1 MSHSA
6 SPANGHPVPAAVMH
20 LLPEIAHHVRAH
32 LTTHQLAS
40 AARVCRAWYSIW
52 TPYLWENVH
61 HNVPSYRNF
70 PPLGK
75 HASYVRSFEGRFLTG
90 GYPTKDELY
99 RQSRAA
105 VNRRGKGGVGGG
117 GGIGGPG
124 VLGGE
129 GGSVGGG
136 RSNLN
141 HTTSLTTT
149 TTTTTTTCSTSSS
162 SSSSSSTLPPILMQ
176 LDILRLE
183 GTHLQELSLFKTDIE
198 LDRLD
203 QLLASLSQLQVF
215 RFEVLN
221 RVGPDYTPRSVETR
235 PVGTGV
241 AGSYKSLGLLW
252 QCEERLLG
260 VVATR
265 LSRQLQRLELT
276 FDAKAQLHVA
286 WVLFL
291 IATLQGSLRA
301 LKLENF
307 SLAGSVNGG
316 DDWKALGI
324 EKFVDHLCSLRRG
337 DDATFGSSSSLF
349 GSTLESPLE
358 PTVASLTHSIGQ
370 LTTARTM
377 TTTSNM
383 NIDNNSNDKTT
394 AAPTA
399 WTGLTSLTLI
409 RQHWTRDGGPHCLAR
424 VLHAC
429 PNLEELNI
437 HDSEIPNDAI
447 VTAILDH
454 NPKLTRLA
462 FSKMPYMT
470 SRALERLFQG
480 RRWAEGPGG
489 GNPNNN
495 PGATS
500 LSPSALP
507 VSSSSSSL
515 FSSSTASFSASL
527 SSLSPFFSSSST
539 LASTSF
545 SSKDETTTDAI
556 MVPQLENVRLGYLHF
571 SLTDPLKALA
581 QQHGK
586 RLRCLSIHWC
596 PTVTTQDVWP
606 VLKKCARLEE
616 LALQLTKV
624 STKIFEDIPQE
635 MVMTEPG
642 GGGVAVLEPKM
653 ETWACAATLRKLDIG
668 GPMFVDYSRYRERF
682 LRPTVYHHLS
692 PNPYLIGTS
701 SNSAFSSTTTSSGS
715 SSSGNTQSGGS
726 GSSTGGNS
734 NSSSSNFVH
743 DYDGSGTPPMSPSTS
758 GPSGPSTPS
767 PSTAPSSPPPS
778 PMHSHNSTT
787 TTTTAGTGVA
797 VVGGHTFNSSIVRIA
812 AMFNNFVPP
821 PNQHPH
827 VERHW
832 TDESLNP
839 LYRMQTRLAGFPR
852 LRELGLQTKGVEQW
866 ILKGFNHHQDDLES
880 DGSNSGGGGGGN
892 VVVGGGHPF
901 HRRYRSSSSGSSRA
915 GRGGDSLSST
925 GGNNGSGNDSQN
937 KDNINHK
944 NSNNKYEIKIQ
955 TLTLMN
961 QQGRILDR
969 SRVLELIASYPYLR
983 RLVCDRST
991 IFHHR
996 LTPAE
1001 KEDLERTFANC
1012 DIEVVQI

>member
-6 SPANGHPVPAAVMH
+6 SPANGHPAPAAVMH

-149 TTTTTTTCSTSSS
+149 TTTICSTSSSS

-337 DDATFGSSSSLF
+337 DDVTFGSSSSLF

-370 LTTARTM
+370 LTTARTTT

-399 WTGLTSLTLI
+399 WTSLTSLTLI

-470 SRALERLFQG
+470 SRALERLFQ
-480 RRWAEGPGG
+480 
-489 GNPNNN
+489 
-495 PGATS
+495 
-500 LSPSALP
+500 
-507 VSSSSSSL
+507 
-515 FSSSTASFSASL
+515 
-527 SSLSPFFSSSST
+527 
-539 LASTSF
+539 ASTSF

-701 SNSAFSSTTTSSGS
+701 SNSAFSTTTSSGG

-726 GSSTGGNS
+726 GSSTGGN
-734 NSSSSNFVH
+734 NNSSSNFVH

-787 TTTTAGTGVA
+787 TTTTTTTAGTGAA

-866 ILKGFNHHQDDLES
+866 ILKGFSHHQDDLES
-880 DGSNSGGGGGGN
+880 DGGNSGGGGG

-937 KDNINHK
+937 KDNINNK